1 MAKANYYNAIAS
13 IYDQTRWMTPDVAE
27 EIADRILALV
37 NATPNTSFL
46 EPGIGTGL
54 NMLPL
59 VKRGYPVTG
68 MDISAEMLAQLKQKL
83 QPIPPNLT
91 LIQADASSLPLP
103 DDSFDVVL
111 TVHMIHT
118 VSDWQI
124 FLDEVGRVL
133 KPQGFYLNAQWT
145 TPPARKVFETH
156 FKAILLKY
164 KEIAIPKYLDN
175 LVDAIA
181 GLINAGAADIL
192 VANLPTLG
200 NQPLAKSLDN
210 INPQTSAGLSALS
223 TQHNFLLANKLNT
236 LKANS
241 AANIIPLDI
250 GGLIDDAVDSPKSFG
265 FANVTESCLSDFVSI
280 LDFGTP
286 CENPDEFLFWD
297 DVHPTAQAH
306 SLVAQFAFDTLADSK
321 PGNPPKDPQSVP
333 EPASAVALIFIGS
346 GLLLQRKRRFS

>member
-1 MAKANYYNAIAS
+1 MAKPFQGNIAKDYSS
-13 IYDQTRWMTPDVAE
+13 INIFGDSLVDGGNFFNLSRELTGTGLPPKPYAQQFSNGKVWSEQLAQALDLTPAQSTAVIPGILNGTTPIPSEGINFALGGSLSDDTGTQPGLPGLRSQITAFSTLST
-27 EIADRILALV
+27 IAPP
-37 NATPNTSFL
+37 TPNTL
-46 EPGIGTGL
+46 NVLLAGGNDYNQAVLRGTSSPTEL
-54 NMLPL
+54 AALPE
-59 VKRGYPVTG
+59 KVT
-68 MDISAEMLAQLKQKL
+68 
-83 QPIPPNLT
+83 
-91 LIQADASSLPLP
+91 
-103 DDSFDVVL
+103 
-111 TVHMIHT
+111 
-118 VSDWQI
+118 
-124 FLDEVGRVL
+124 
-133 KPQGFYLNAQWT
+133 
-145 TPPARKVFETH
+145 
-156 FKAILLKY
+156 
-164 KEIAIPKYLDN
+164 DN

-241 AANIIPLDI
+241 DANIIPLDI

-333 EPASAVALIFIGS
+333 EAASAVALIFIGS